1 MKKIHAVLIAAAALL
16 LILSLVFG
24 ALNLYSG
31 QSTLPKGTQLA
42 SWEVGGLDRN
52 EVRSQLDKYLATLH
66 SITLV
71 LMAENNVELKL
82 KMKDAGITYEAEPFL
97 QGLQSL
103 DQGSLIERVKARRDF
118 SPSWDLNAH
127 LDIHKLQNLLNPDW
141 EKKTF
146 GAPINATR
154 RITANDRI
162 VYTPEVSSRQVDWTV
177 MEQSLLAAI
186 PKDLSQLEQLGS
198 KVITIKVP
206 LVILQPP
213 VTLKSLEKEGIER
226 KITEFSTSLG
236 ASGPGRSYNVEAA
249 AKSVN
254 DTLLP
259 PGGIFDYGKAIQKA
273 KKEYGFREAPVIVN
287 GKLQPGTGGGICQ
300 VSSTLYNAALRSGLE
315 IVERHNHSLPVSYLP
330 KGQDATF
337 AEGYINFRFRN
348 NTGKYLIIKS
358 TVENR
363 RLTVKLFGTFPK
375 NVSYKVESKII
386 DILTPADSIVNDLS
400 LPPGTSRVLESGK
413 AGYVVETYITR
424 LMDGQPVEKKK
435 LSRDVYRAQ
444 KRIIVVNKAGASN
457 SVSPEVTQRPLL
469 EDGVSSE

>member
-1 MKKIHAVLIAAAALL
+1 MKKIHASLIAAATLI
-16 LILSLVFG
+16 LILSLVYG
-24 ALNLYSG
+24 ALNLYSR

-42 SWEVGGLDRN
+42 GWEIGGLDRD
-52 EVRSQLDKYLATLH
+52 EVRSQLEEHLLNLH

-71 LMAENNVELKL
+71 LMTENNAGFKL
-82 KMKDAGITYEAEPFL
+82 TMKDAGITYETEPFL

-103 DQGSLIERVKARRDF
+103 SQGSLIERVKARRDF
-118 SPSWDLNAH
+118 SPSWDLNTR
-127 LDIHKLQNLLNPDW
+127 LDIHMLQNLLNPDW

-146 GAPINATR
+146 GTPVNATR
-154 RITANDRI
+154 RITADDRV
-162 VYTPEVSSRQVDWTV
+162 VYTPEISSRQVDWPA
-177 MEQSLLAAI
+177 MEQSLHAVI

-198 KVITIKVP
+198 KVITLKVP

-249 AKSVN
+249 AKAVN
-254 DTLLP
+254 ETILP

-358 TVENR
+358 TVQNR

-386 DILTPADSIVNDLS
+386 DILIPADRIVNDLS

-424 LMDGQPVEKKK
+424 LVDGQPVEKKT

-444 KRIIVVNKAGASN
+444 KRIILMNKAGTS
-457 SVSPEVTQRPLL
+457 STVLPEVSKRPLL